1 MSQAL
6 PQILNLGYS
15 EAADFPRA
23 GGLGGLGQTHRELQ
37 PAASTSWPLM
47 GPGHA
52 MSASSPPH
60 FE

>member
-15 EAADFPRA
+15 EVADFPRA

-37 PAASTSWPLM
+37 PAASTFWPPM

-52 MSASSPPH
+52 
-60 FE
+60 